1 MFQLLSEYPSY
12 YLGAY
17 GLTGLT
23 AYFALLEV
31 CKPKK
36 NEVVFVNSAAGAVG
50 HIVAQI
56 SKIQGFMD
64 LCILDLLLRQA
75 KSKSM
80 KFFAPIIS
88 WVLENLP
95 ADLFSKLLYILPINV
110 FEI

>member
-1 MFQLLSEYPSY
+1 MFQLFSEHPSY

-56 SKIQGFMD
+56 SKIQGFMY
-64 LCILDLLLRQA
+64 LCRMFSFYGQVRLLNLIL
-75 KSKSM
+75 SN
-80 KFFAPIIS
+80 F
-88 WVLENLP
+88 LP
-95 ADLFSKLLYILPINV
+95 HLSQWF
-110 FEI
+110 

>member
-1 MFQLLSEYPSY
+1 MIRLLSEHPSY

-56 SKIQGFMD
+56 SKIQGFMY
-64 LCILDLLLRQA
+64 LFR
-75 KSKSM
+75 
-80 KFFAPIIS
+80 
-88 WVLENLP
+88 
-95 ADLFSKLLYILPINV
+95 LFSYYGQVRLLNLILSNFLPHLSQW
-110 FEI
+110 F

>member
-1 MFQLLSEYPSY
+1 MFQLLSEHPSY

-50 HIVAQI
+50 HIVSQI

-64 LCILDLLLRQA
+64 PFKQYVLFSFYWQANLLH
-75 KSKSM
+75 
-80 KFFAPIIS
+80 FFAPIMS
-88 WVLENLP
+88 LVLAKHPE
-95 ADLFSKLLYILPINV
+95 V
-110 FEI
+110 QC

>member
-1 MFQLLSEYPSY
+1 MFQLLSEHPSY

-56 SKIQGFMD
+56 SKIQGFMY
-64 LCILDLLLRQA
+64 LFRLY
-75 KSKSM
+75 
-80 KFFAPIIS
+80 
-88 WVLENLP
+88 V
-95 ADLFSKLLYILPINV
+95 LFSFYGQVRLLNLILGLFFSV
-110 FEI
+110 EILIFF

>member
-1 MFQLLSEYPSY
+1 MLQLLSEHPSY

-64 LCILDLLLRQA
+64 LVRLGFRFCVYHFL
-75 KSKSM
+75 
-80 KFFAPIIS
+80 
-88 WVLENLP
+88 
-95 ADLFSKLLYILPINV
+95 LFSHRESDENHDCCM
-110 FEI
+110 F

>member
-1 MFQLLSEYPSY
+1 MFQLLSEHPSY

-64 LCILDLLLRQA
+64 LFRLYVLFSYGQARLLTKCLSHLSHLSQ
-75 KSKSM
+75 SFLMSNLESL
-80 KFFAPIIS
+80 PIIKNCS
-88 WVLENLP
+88 
-95 ADLFSKLLYILPINV
+95 
-110 FEI
+110 